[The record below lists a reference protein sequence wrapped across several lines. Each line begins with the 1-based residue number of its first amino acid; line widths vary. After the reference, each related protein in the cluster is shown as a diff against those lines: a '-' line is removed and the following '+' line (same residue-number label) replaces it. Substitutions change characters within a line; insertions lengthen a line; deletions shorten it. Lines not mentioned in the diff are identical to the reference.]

1 MAKKVEE
8 ETMDNFT
15 IDSSEVESFS
25 KAQNVNTNS
34 PQPPVQK
41 GRVSVVSRER
51 DTDNLINCLENK
63 IVTV

>member
-8 ETMDNFT
+8 TIDNFT
-15 IDSSEVESFS
+15 IDSSEVENFS

-34 PQPPVQK
+34 SQPPIQR
-41 GRVSVVSRER
+41 GRVSVASRER